1 MLFSIHYVTEYR
13 YEEPVTDNLNAL
25 RVRPATTA
33 TQRCDEFHV
42 RIDPESRLGRHA
54 DYFGT
59 EVIEFGIS
67 GPHTS
72 LTIDVRA
79 RVVTSEPP
87 DPPDPAWEGLATPGY
102 LEAAGEYLLAS
113 IAEPANGALAEL
125 FALSDLATPLESV
138 DALCALIP
146 ERFEYRRGITYVGS
160 TVDDLLRAGG
170 GVCQDFVHLALIL
183 LRRHRIAARYVSGYL
198 FAAPSDGGTDS
209 VEVETHAWLELLLPD
224 GGERGEPVWI
234 GMDPTNRSHAD
245 ERYVKIGHGRHYDDV
260 PPTKGV
266 YRGGPAELSASVV
279 MTRLDPAT
287 SARA

>member
-13 YEEPVTDNLNAL
+13 YDEPVTDNLNAL

-42 RIDPESRLGRHA
+42 RIDPETRLGRHA

-87 DPPDPAWEGLATPGY
+87 DPPDPAWQGLDAPSY

-113 IAEPANGALAEL
+113 IAEPPNGALSEL
-125 FALSDLATPLESV
+125 FALSDLATPLEAV
-138 DALCALIP
+138 DALCSLIP

-160 TVDDLLRAGG
+160 TVEDLLRGGG

-183 LRRHRIAARYVSGYL
+183 MRRHRIAARYVSGYL
-198 FAAPSDGGTDS
+198 FAAPPDGGTDS
-209 VEVETHAWLELLLPD
+209 VEVDTHAWLEVLLPD
-224 GGERGEPVWI
+224 GGERGEPVWV
-234 GMDPTNRSHAD
+234 GVDPTNRSRAG
-245 ERYVKIGHGRHYDDV
+245 ESYVKIGHGRHYDDV

>member
-1 MLFSIHYVTEYR
+1 MLFSIHYVTEYH
-13 YEEPVTDNLNAL
+13 YGEPVTDNLNAL

-67 GPHTS
+67 RPHLS

-87 DPPDPAWEGLATPGY
+87 EPPAPPWESLVTPHY
-102 LEAAGEYLLAS
+102 LEVAGEYLLPTIDA
-113 IAEPANGALAEL
+113 PPNGALDEL
-125 FALSDLATPLESV
+125 LALSDQATPLGTV
-138 DALCALIP
+138 DSLCELIP

-160 TVDDLLRAGG
+160 TVADLLAAGA
-170 GVCQDFVHLALIL
+170 GVCQDFVHLGLIV
-183 LRRHRIAARYVSGYL
+183 LRRQGIAARYVSGYL
-198 FAAPSDGGTDS
+198 FAAPTDGGSDS
-209 VEVETHAWLELLLPD
+209 VEVDTHAWLEVLLPD
-224 GGERGEPVWI
+224 GGDRGEPVWV
-234 GMDPTNRSHAD
+234 GFDPTNRSRAG
-245 ERYVKIGHGRHYDDV
+245 ESYVKIGHGRLYDDI
-260 PPTKGV
+260 PPIKGV

>member
-1 MLFSIHYVTEYR
+1 MNFSIHYVTEYH
-13 YEEPVTDNLNAL
+13 YGEPVTDNLNAL

-42 RIDPESRLGRHA
+42 RIDPEARLGRHA

-67 GPHTS
+67 GAHS
-72 LTIDVRA
+72 ALTIDVLA
-79 RVVTSEPP
+79 RVVTADPP
-87 DPPDPAWEGLATPGY
+87 DPPDPSWQSVAASAY

-113 IAEPANGALAEL
+113 IPEPPNGALAKL
-125 FALSDLATPLESV
+125 FALSDLARPLEAV
-138 DALCALIP
+138 DALCELIP
-146 ERFEYRRGITYVGS
+146 GRFEYRRGITYVRS
-160 TVDDLLRAGG
+160 TVADLLQAGG

-183 LRRHRIAARYVSGYL
+183 LRRHGIGARYVSGYL
-198 FAAPSDGGTDS
+198 FASPPDGGPDS
-209 VEVETHAWLELLLPD
+209 VEVDTHAWLEVLLPD
-224 GGERGEPVWI
+224 GGERGEPIWV
-234 GMDPTNRSHAD
+234 GVDPTNRVRAG

-260 PPTKGV
+260 PPIKGV
-266 YRGGPAELSASVV
+266 YRGGLADLSASVT

>member
-1 MLFSIHYVTEYR
+1 MLFAIHYVTVYD
-13 YEEPVTDNLNAL
+13 YAEPVTDNLNAL

-42 RIDPESRLGRHA
+42 RVDPETRLGRHT

-67 GPHTS
+67 RPHSS

-79 RVVTSEPP
+79 RVVTADPP
-87 DPPDPAWEGLATPGY
+87 DPPTPAWDSLAAPAY

-113 IAEPANGALAEL
+113 IAEPPNGALDEL
-125 FALSDLATPLESV
+125 VAQSDLATPLEAV
-138 DALCALIP
+138 EGLCELIP
-146 ERFEYRRGITYVGS
+146 DRFEYRTGVTYVGS
-160 TVDDLLRAGG
+160 TVEHLLEAGA
-170 GVCQDFVHLALIL
+170 GVCQDFVHLALII
-183 LRRHRIAARYVSGYL
+183 LRRHGIAARYVSGYL
-198 FAAPSDGGTDS
+198 FAAPPDGGRDS
-209 VEVETHAWLELLLPD
+209 VEVETHAWLEALLPD
-224 GGERGEPVWI
+224 GGERGEPVWV
-234 GMDPTNRSHAD
+234 GVDPTNRSRAG

-260 PPTKGV
+260 PPIKGV
-266 YRGGPAELSASVV
+266 YRGGAAELSANVV

>member
-1 MLFSIHYVTEYR
+1 MLFSIHYVTEYH
-13 YEEPVTDNLNAL
+13 YGEPVTDNLNAL

-42 RIDPESRLGRHA
+42 RIDPESRLGRHS

-59 EVIEFGIS
+59 DVIEFGVS
-67 GPHTS
+67 APHSS

-79 RVVTSEPP
+79 RVVTSPHAEPP
-87 DPPDPAWEGLATPGY
+87 DPPWDALAAPAY

-113 IAEPANGALAEL
+113 IPEPANGALSEL
-125 FALSDLATPLESV
+125 FALSDLATPLE
-138 DALCALIP
+138 ALDTLCELIP
-146 ERFEYRRGITYVGS
+146 DRFEYRRGVTYVGS
-160 TVDDLLRAGG
+160 TVADLLRAGG

-183 LRRHRIAARYVSGYL
+183 LRRHGIAARYVSGYL
-198 FAAPSDGGTDS
+198 FAAPPAGGDDS
-209 VEVETHAWLELLLPD
+209 IEVDTHAWLEALLPD
-224 GGERGEPVWI
+224 GGERGEPVWV
-234 GMDPTNRSHAD
+234 GVDPTNRTRAG
-245 ERYVKIGHGRHYDDV
+245 EQYVKIGHGRRYDDV
-260 PPTKGV
+260 PPIKGV

>member
-13 YEEPVTDNLNAL
+13 YHEPVTDNLNAL

-42 RIDPESRLGRHA
+42 RIDPETRLGRHA

-79 RVVTSEPP
+79 RVVTSEPA
-87 DPPDPAWEGLATPGY
+87 DPPDPAWQGLAAPSY

-113 IAEPANGALAEL
+113 IAEPSNGALAEL
-125 FALSDLATPLESV
+125 SALSDLATPLEAV
-138 DALCALIP
+138 DALCELIP

-160 TVDDLLRAGG
+160 TVADLLRAGG

-183 LRRHRIAARYVSGYL
+183 LRRHGIAARYVSGYL
-198 FAAPSDGGTDS
+198 FAAPRDGGTDS
-209 VEVETHAWLELLLPD
+209 VEVDTHAWLEVLLPD
-224 GGERGEPVWI
+224 GGERGEPVWV
-234 GMDPTNRSHAD
+234 GVDPTNRARAG

>member
-13 YEEPVTDNLNAL
+13 YGTPVIDNLNAL

-33 TQRCDEFHV
+33 TQRCDEFLV
-42 RIDPESRLGRHA
+42 RTDPEARLGRHG

-67 GPHTS
+67 SPHSS

-79 RVVTSEPP
+79 RVVTNDPAE
-87 DPPDPAWEGLATPGY
+87 PPDPAWDALALPQY
-102 LEAAGEYLLAS
+102 LEVAGEFLLES
-113 IAEPANGALAEL
+113 IAAPPNGALAEL
-125 FALSDLATPLESV
+125 GERSARSTPLESAE
-138 DALCALIP
+138 ALCELIP
-146 ERFEYRRGITYVGS
+146 DRFDYVRGVTYVGS
-160 TVDDLLRAGG
+160 TVEDLLQAGG
-170 GVCQDFVHLALIL
+170 GVCQDFVHLALIV
-183 LRRHRIAARYVSGYL
+183 LRRQGIAARYVSGYL
-198 FAAPSDGGTDS
+198 FAAPPDGGDDS
-209 VEVETHAWLELLLPD
+209 VEVDTHAWLELLLPE
-224 GGERGEPVWI
+224 GGERGEPVWV
-234 GMDPTNRSHAD
+234 GMDPTNRSRAD

-260 PPTKGV
+260 PPIKGV

>member
-1 MLFSIHYVTEYR
+1 MLFSIRYVTEYR
-13 YEEPVTDNLNAL
+13 YSEPVTDNLNAL

-42 RIDPESRLGRHA
+42 RIDPETRLGRHS

-67 GPHTS
+67 GPHRS

-79 RVVTSEPP
+79 RVVTSPPGETADAPWEALAEP
-87 DPPDPAWEGLATPGY
+87 AY
-102 LEAAGEYLLAS
+102 LEAAGEYLLES
-113 IAEPANGALAEL
+113 IAAPSRRALSEL
-125 FALSDLATPLESV
+125 FELSDLATPLEAV
-138 DALCALIP
+138 DTLCELIP
-146 ERFEYRRGITYVGS
+146 DRFEYRRGVTYVGS
-160 TVDDLLRAGG
+160 TVTDLLRVGA

-183 LRRHRIAARYVSGYL
+183 LRRHGIAARYVSGYL
-198 FAAPSDGGTDS
+198 YASAPDGGDDS
-209 VEVETHAWLELLLPD
+209 VEVDTHAWIEALLPD
-224 GGERGEPVWI
+224 GGDRGEPAWV
-234 GMDPTNRSHAD
+234 GFDPTNRARAG

-260 PPTKGV
+260 PPIKGV